1 MASKLIGIVGPTGT
15 GKSTSIKHLDPKTTY
30 IINTARKELPFK
42 SADKLYN
49 TENKNYK
56 EVDEITEIHRL
67 LCTISEKAS
76 HIKNIVIE
84 DSNYMMA
91 FRMAD
96 KAAEGGFAKFNIMAK
111 DMIDMLRGAR
121 KLRDDLKIFYFTHPD
136 IIEDGGEIVGYKMKT
151 SGKMLDNHFN
161 LEGLFAICL
170 YTHTEE
176 SKDGMV
182 SYYFVTNRF
191 RKYPAKSPDGMFEE
205 VKIPNNLQL
214 VVDKINEYYQ

>member
-1 MASKLIGIVGPTGT
+1 MASKLIGVVGPTGT
-15 GKSTSIKHLDPKTTY
+15 GKSTAIKHLDPKTTY

-67 LCTISEKAS
+67 LCTISEKAP
-76 HIKNIVIE
+76 HIKNIIIE

-96 KAAEGGFAKFNIMAK
+96 KASEGGFAKFNIMAK

-176 SKDGMV
+176 SKDGV
-182 SYYFVTNRF
+182 VTYNFVTNRF
-191 RKYPAKSPDGMFEE
+191 RKYPAKSPDGMFDE
-205 VKIPNNLQL
+205 VRIPNNLQY